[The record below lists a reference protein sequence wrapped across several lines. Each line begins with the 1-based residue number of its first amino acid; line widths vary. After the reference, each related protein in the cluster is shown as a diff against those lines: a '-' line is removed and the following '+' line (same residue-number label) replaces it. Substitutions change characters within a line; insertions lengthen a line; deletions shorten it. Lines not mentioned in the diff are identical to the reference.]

1 MLGFGKRLKQ
11 LRQES
16 GLTQKQLA
24 ERIWVSKAAVSN
36 YELYDRC
43 PTPEILMKL
52 ARVFHVSTDYLL
64 GMEEKQQTLEV
75 SDLTAEDMEIVENLI
90 GLLRRKNLSHE
101 SNSPKEP
108 DMD

>member
-1 MLGFGKRLKQ
+1 M
-11 LRQES
+11 ES

-43 PTPEILMKL
+43 PAPEILIKL

-64 GMEEKQQTLEV
+64 GLEEKQQTLDIA
-75 SDLTAEDMEIVENLI
+75 DLTAEDMEMLESLI
-90 GLLRRKNLSHE
+90 GLLRRKNLAKSKPHTL
-101 SNSPKEP
+101 
-108 DMD
+108 DLM

>member
-1 MLGFGKRLKQ
+1 MKQ
-11 LRQES
+11 LRQAS

-36 YELYDRC
+36 YELYARC

-64 GMEEKQQTLEV
+64 GMEEQQQTLEV
-75 SDLTAEDMEIVENLI
+75 SDLTAEDVEIVERLI
-90 GLLRRKNLSHE
+90 GLLRRKNLERS
-101 SNSPKEP
+101 SPQGPE
-108 DMD
+108 MD

>member
-1 MLGFGKRLKQ
+1 MQDFGKRLKQ
-11 LRQES
+11 LRQAS

-43 PTPEILMKL
+43 PTPEILIKL

-64 GMEEKQQTLEV
+64 GIEEQQQTLEI
-75 SDLTAEDMEIVENLI
+75 SNLTDEDLEIVESLI
-90 GLLRRKNLSHE
+90 GLLRRKNLE
-101 SNSPKEP
+101 KSNPQEP